1 MKTFWFLPLRQT
13 LWQRNKEV
21 DDQYLNIEHRFDIY
35 EMTVHKITFTEENR
49 RVAVRHKTKKGNP
62 KAA

>member
-35 EMTVHKITFTEENR
+35 EMTVHKKTVGEDHKWSR
-49 RVAVRHKTKKGNP
+49 SGVRHKKGNL
-62 KAA
+62 KVA